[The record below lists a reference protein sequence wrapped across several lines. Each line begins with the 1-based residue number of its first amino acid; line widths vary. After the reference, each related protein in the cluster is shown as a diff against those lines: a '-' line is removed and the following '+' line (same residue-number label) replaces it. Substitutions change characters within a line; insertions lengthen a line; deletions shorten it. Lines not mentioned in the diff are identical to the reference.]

1 MPTRTYSTHT
11 HRIWRLVWNECLHIE
26 MPLTGGPGTLGC
38 NTHVTARW
46 ETSKRNTQLMLTLNE
61 KGRGTN
67 DKHIVRRVNEWA
79 LKVNVSPF
87 LDRNTPPSPQTF
99 LQIVTKSVKTART
112 PFNKRMHGKL
122 ENYREI
128 RIIFATAP
136 RDLQV
141 VLYVD
146 NSRHSSLKKRERE
159 GKSKGKKTSC

>member
-1 MPTRTYSTHT
+1 M
-11 HRIWRLVWNECLHIE
+11 
-26 MPLTGGPGTLGC
+26 
-38 NTHVTARW
+38 
-46 ETSKRNTQLMLTLNE
+46 
-61 KGRGTN
+61 
-67 DKHIVRRVNEWA
+67 
-79 LKVNVSPF
+79 
-87 LDRNTPPSPQTF
+87 DRNTPPSPQTF

-128 RIIFATAP
+128 RIIFATGP

-159 GKSKGKKTSC
+159 GKSKGKKKLLLRHAMQASKQAAHGGAFTLSFSGPLIG